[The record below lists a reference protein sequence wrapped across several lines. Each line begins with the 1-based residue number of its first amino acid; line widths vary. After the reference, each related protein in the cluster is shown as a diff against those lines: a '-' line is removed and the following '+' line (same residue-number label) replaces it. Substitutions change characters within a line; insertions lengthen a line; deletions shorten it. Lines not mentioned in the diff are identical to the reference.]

1 MERDLYGFLH
11 PEVTPEKEVY
21 VSDRF
26 KGKDGKP
33 MPFVIKPIDQETSDR
48 IQKGCIKTDK
58 KGNTTFDRLKYIN
71 ELTAEAVV
79 FPDLKNAELQ
89 KVYGV
94 LGEVSL
100 LKKMLYTNEYN
111 LLVDEAQKLSGI
123 EDFENLEEEAKN

>member
-89 KVYGV
+89 KAYGV

-111 LLVDEAQKLSGI
+111 LLVEATQELSGI

>member
-89 KVYGV
+89 KAYGV

-111 LLVDEAQKLSGI
+111 LLVEEAQKLSGI

>member
-89 KVYGV
+89 KAYGV

-111 LLVDEAQKLSGI
+111 LLVEETQKLSGI